1 MDTLKKRRAQYLKVL
16 ESVGGNPQVLEIIEV
31 IEHDSK
37 SLSKEKC
44 AQAVARQYIRTGVL
58 DSRIS
63 GCTTYYKSAHCAK
76 KDLPN
81 VEAHFNRRNPQ
92 MTAVCSPP
100 EEYERFGHCY
110 AYLKVE
116 SLSFDAEKN

>member
-1 MDTLKKRRAQYLKVL
+1 M
-16 ESVGGNPQVLEIIEV
+16 NP
-31 IEHDSK
+31 K

-44 AQAVARQYIRTGVL
+44 AQAVAQRYIQTGVL
-58 DSRIS
+58 DSRIP
-63 GCTTYYKSAHCAK
+63 GCSTGYIYAECAT

-100 EEYERFGHCY
+100 GEDDRVGDCY